1 MAHAGDRNVIM
12 MHRLFAASCM
22 AGIALVGAAAPGF
35 AAGGNPRHQ
44 LPTAVTTPIEI
55 VESFLYAMRDENYD
69 AMRGALDDEVVCHSV
84 GMPIVRGAHRA
95 VNMLRR
101 LLQLPGAGFDVKIHR
116 IAAEGTSVLTER
128 TDVML
133 YGPLRIQF
141 WVCGVFEVRDG
152 RITLWRDYFDFLDVV
167 KATVRGLIGIAVPW
181 LKPRF

>member
-1 MAHAGDRNVIM
+1 MFRGIGTAMAHAGDRNVIM
-12 MHRLFAASCM
+12 
-22 AGIALVGAAAPGF
+22 I
-35 AAGGNPRHQ
+35 
-44 LPTAVTTPIEI
+44 TTPIEI

-84 GMPIVRGAHRA
+84 GMPIIRGAHRA
-95 VNMLRR
+95 VKMLRR
-101 LLQLPGAGFDVKIHR
+101 MFELPGAGFDVKIHR

-167 KATVRGLIGIAVPW
+167 KATVRGLIGIAVPS